1 MRFNPLL
8 WWKAFP
14 PAERERYGAMPVDRS
29 MRRAL
34 ASPVIQWLASL
45 MLSAA
50 IVLVVVLAVLSVVD
64 HAYIQRNPIAATEED
79 LGYGL
84 VMVFSLIASAGIALP
99 VWGVLA
105 WRIRRAIERKIA

>member
-1 MRFNPLL
+1 LPGFATLSQTGYFKR
-8 WWKAFP
+8 
-14 PAERERYGAMPVDRS
+14 RGAMLEDQS

-50 IVLVVVLAVLSVVD
+50 IVLIAVLVVLSVVD

-84 VMVFSLIASAGIALP
+84 VMVFSLIASAVVALP
-99 VWGVLA
+99 AWGLLA
-105 WRIRRAIERKIA
+105 WRISRAIERKVA